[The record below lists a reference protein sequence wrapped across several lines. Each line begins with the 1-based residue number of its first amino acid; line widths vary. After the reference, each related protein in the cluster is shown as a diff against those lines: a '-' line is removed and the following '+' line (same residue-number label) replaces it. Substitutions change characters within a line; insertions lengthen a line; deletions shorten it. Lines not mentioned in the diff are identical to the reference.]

1 MKTILILTAVLTTLI
16 FTACESSDTGRE
28 GRAPV
33 VGATTGLK
41 SQSPHAGNSDGSR
54 TDLR

>member
-1 MKTILILTAVLTTLI
+1 MKTILILGAVIVSLVL
-16 FTACESSDTGRE
+16 TACESDEYGRE

-33 VGATTGLK
+33 VGAASGLN
-41 SQSPHAGNSDGSR
+41 QSPHAGNSDGSR